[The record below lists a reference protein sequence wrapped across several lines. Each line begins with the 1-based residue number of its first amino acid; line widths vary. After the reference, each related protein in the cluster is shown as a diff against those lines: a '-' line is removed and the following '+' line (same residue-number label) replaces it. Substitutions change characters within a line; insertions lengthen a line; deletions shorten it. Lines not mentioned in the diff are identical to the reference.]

1 MAETI
6 AIASDHAAFD
16 MKAALTD
23 WLRAEGCNEVQGFLF
38 SPAKPASEIENLL
51 RRFGSQASRAA

>member
-1 MAETI
+1 
-6 AIASDHAAFD
+6 
-16 MKAALTD
+16 
-23 WLRAEGCNEVQGFLF
+23 VQGFLF